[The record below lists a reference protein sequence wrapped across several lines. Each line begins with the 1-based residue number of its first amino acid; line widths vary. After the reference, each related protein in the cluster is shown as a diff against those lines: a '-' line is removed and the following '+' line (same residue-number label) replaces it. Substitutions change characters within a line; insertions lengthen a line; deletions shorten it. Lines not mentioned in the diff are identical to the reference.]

1 MKKPDRQAVTI
12 EEVLEHIAIRLV
24 TLGNKTR
31 SERNTYADRL
41 RAAHGIR
48 ELVKIDKW
56 IKVRMDK
63 KG

>member
-1 MKKPDRQAVTI
+1 MNKPDRQTVTI

-24 TLGNKTR
+24 TLGNATR
-31 SERNTYADRL
+31 STQNRYSDRL

-56 IKVRMDK
+56 IKVRMEK